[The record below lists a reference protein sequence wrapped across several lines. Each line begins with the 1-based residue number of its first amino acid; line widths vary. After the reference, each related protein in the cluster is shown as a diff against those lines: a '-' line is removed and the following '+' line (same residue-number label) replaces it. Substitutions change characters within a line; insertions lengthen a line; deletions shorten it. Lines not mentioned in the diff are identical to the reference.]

1 MNINPLLSTC
11 CKNHV
16 IQNSDSIKPIPKG
29 YNCKHK
35 VKLKCPTCNYQITL
49 EIIEIHFIGSNEPLI
64 ELLRFD

>member
-16 IQNSDSIKPIPKG
+16 FQNLDSINPIPKG
-29 YNCKHK
+29 YDCKHK

-49 EIIEIHFIGSNEPLI
+49 EIIEIHSIGGDEPDFG
-64 ELLRFD
+64 LLGFD